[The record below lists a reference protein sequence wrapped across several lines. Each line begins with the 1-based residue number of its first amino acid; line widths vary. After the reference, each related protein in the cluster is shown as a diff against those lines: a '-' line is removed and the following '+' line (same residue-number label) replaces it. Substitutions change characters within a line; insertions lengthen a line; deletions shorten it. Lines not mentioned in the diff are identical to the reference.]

1 MALQESSY
9 MSAEGDG
16 YLLVCMEISDIPYG
30 GLECDIGVRVQAID
44 GTAGKL
50 RIS

>member
-1 MALQESSY
+1 MTLQESSY

-16 YLLVCMEISDIPYG
+16 YLMVCVEISDITSG
-30 GLECDIGVRVQAID
+30 GLECDIVVSLQATD

-50 RIS
+50 